1 MRLYDNEGVVQE
13 NDCKESQ
20 GKAYKKKDFY
30 EFDSDEEC
38 ISKDIIESEASA
50 YLGNAKK
57 LDCLHKYPI
66 IKRLFLKYNTTIPSS
81 APIERLFSLGSLV
94 STSKRN
100 RLTDARFEKLLLMRY
115 NKNFV
120 DL

>member
-1 MRLYDNEGVVQE
+1 MYENDDVVKE

-20 GKAYKKKDFY
+20 GKANKRNK
-30 EFDSDEEC
+30 FDSNKEC
-38 ISKDIIESEASA
+38 ISKDTIDPEASA
-50 YLGNAKK
+50 YLDNAKK
-57 LDCLHKYPI
+57 LDCLHKYLI
-66 IKRLFLKYNTTIPSS
+66 VKGLFLKYNTTIPSS
-81 APIERLFSLGSLV
+81 APVERLFSLGSLV
-94 STSKRN
+94 LTPKRN